1 VCTSGLLKKKN
12 QVSVS
17 VWTLV
22 WSLQFNSINQHVCF
36 YANPWCYY

>member
-1 VCTSGLLKKKN
+1 MQPFGLTAPFAEDAVFFFSVCTSGLLKKKN

-22 WSLQFNSINQHVCF
+22 
-36 YANPWCYY
+36 